1 VIESVTIMAHKIAAA
16 LLRFS
21 IVSSPIC
28 GRATRLL
35 IVAVHLVQ
43 RPGYLHQ
50 IAIAIDASRNIAEV
64 VVEFFHLTRQAVD
77 GETVA
82 EQCLNAD
89 SLRWI
94 EAACGLRVP
103 SQARTIALMPPP
115 PINGMS

>member
-1 VIESVTIMAHKIAAA
+1 MAHKIAVA

-35 IVAVHLVQ
+35 IVAVPVVQ
-43 RPGYLHQ
+43 RPRYLHQ

-94 EAACGLRVP
+94 EGVRLTSAEPGENDCGDAAASDQRDEQP
-103 SQARTIALMPPP
+103 NASAQ
-115 PINGMS
+115 